1 MVAYFARVPEECEF
15 PLIGAWIALP
25 DAARSNMP
33 QKIEEPP
40 QETPGLTTEM
50 NRKPDHGEKSYQ
62 GFDRLRGKA
71 ALITGG
77 DSGIGRAVAIAYA
90 REGADVAI
98 SYLPEEEED
107 ARETERWV
115 RQAGR
120 RALLLPGDIT
130 DEQHCRTMIERVV
143 AEFGKIDILVNNAA
157 YQMTH
162 QEVEEFSSEEWDH
175 TFRTNIYAM
184 FYLSKAAL
192 PRMKEGGAIVNTA
205 SVQAYKPNGMLL
217 AYATTKGAIVT
228 FSKALSELAVKQGVR
243 VNVVAPGP
251 VWTPLIPSTMPK
263 EKVEKFGQ
271 DSPFGRPAQPAE
283 MAPAFVFL
291 ASAESSYV
299 TGSVMD
305 LTGGKML
312 P

>member
-1 MVAYFARVPEECEF
+1 
-15 PLIGAWIALP
+15 
-25 DAARSNMP
+25 
-33 QKIEEPP
+33 
-40 QETPGLTTEM
+40 
-50 NRKPDHGEKSYQ
+50 
-62 GFDRLRGKA
+62 
-71 ALITGG
+71 
-77 DSGIGRAVAIAYA
+77 
-90 REGADVAI
+90 
-98 SYLPEEEED
+98 
-107 ARETERWV
+107 
-115 RQAGR
+115 
-120 RALLLPGDIT
+120 
-130 DEQHCRTMIERVV
+130 
-143 AEFGKIDILVNNAA
+143 
-157 YQMTH
+157 MTH
-162 QEVEEFSSEEWDH
+162 QSVEEFSTEEWDH

-192 PRMKEGGAIVNTA
+192 PHMKAGCAIINVA
-205 SVQAYKPNGMLL
+205 SVQAYKPTGMLL

-228 FSKALSELAVKQGVR
+228 FSKALSELTADKGIR
-243 VNVVAPGP
+243 VNVAAPGP

-291 ASAESSYV
+291 ATPDSSYI

>member
-1 MVAYFARVPEECEF
+1 
-15 PLIGAWIALP
+15 
-25 DAARSNMP
+25 
-33 QKIEEPP
+33 
-40 QETPGLTTEM
+40 
-50 NRKPDHGEKSYQ
+50 
-62 GFDRLRGKA
+62 
-71 ALITGG
+71 
-77 DSGIGRAVAIAYA
+77 
-90 REGADVAI
+90 
-98 SYLPEEEED
+98 
-107 ARETERWV
+107 
-115 RQAGR
+115 
-120 RALLLPGDIT
+120 
-130 DEQHCRTMIERVV
+130 
-143 AEFGKIDILVNNAA
+143 
-157 YQMTH
+157 
-162 QEVEEFSSEEWDH
+162 
-175 TFRTNIYAM
+175 M
-184 FYLSKAAL
+184 FYLAKAAL

-263 EKVEKFGQ
+263 EKVENFGQ